1 VITKARF
8 QELEQVLRQAGYG
21 PSIEWSERIEPPADA
36 DDFACRVIYVIC
48 NSGMRVTIGAVIAEK
63 CVSALKSGRA
73 ATEVF
78 GHPGKAAA
86 IDVIWARR
94 EALFEGYRRASVK
107 LDFLA
112 ELPWIGKIT
121 KLHVAKN
128 LGASAAKPDVHL
140 LRLANAENT
149 TPARLC
155 RRLAKLTKY
164 RVQTVDTILW
174 RACAD
179 GVLDSRKYELEGWDA
194 AFRGPGA
201 KALSL
206 TAQEQSGS

>member
-8 QELEQVLRQAGYG
+8 RALEQALVDLGYR
-21 PSIEWSERIEPPADA
+21 PTIEWSEQIEPPVDA
-36 DDFACRVIYVIC
+36 EDFACRVLYVIC
-48 NSGMRVTIGAVIAEK
+48 NSGMRVTIGAVIADK
-63 CVSALKSGRA
+63 CIKALREERA

-86 IDVIWARR
+86 IDAIWAQRH
-94 EALFEGYRRASVK
+94 ALFDGYLGASVK

-112 ELPWIGKIT
+112 ELPWIGEVT
-121 KLHVAKN
+121 KLHLAKN

-140 LRLANAENT
+140 FRLARGEGT

-155 RRLAKLTKY
+155 RRLARVTKY
-164 RVQTVDTILW
+164 KIQTVDTILW

-179 GVLDSRKYELEGWDA
+179 GVLDSRTYELEGWDA
-194 AFRGPGA
+194 AFRGPAA
-201 KALSL
+201 KAP
-206 TAQEQSGS
+206 APVEADAR

>member
-8 QELEQVLRQAGYG
+8 QQLERVLREAGYG
-21 PSIEWSERIEPPADA
+21 PSIEWSKRIEPPTDA
-36 DDFACRVIYVIC
+36 EDFASRVIYVIC

-63 CVSALKSGRA
+63 CTGALTSGRS

-86 IDVIWARR
+86 IDAIWKQR
-94 EALFEGYRRASVK
+94 EVWFEGYLSASVK

-112 ELPWIGKIT
+112 ELPWVGEIT
-121 KLHVAKN
+121 KLHLAKN

-140 LRLANAENT
+140 LRLANAERT
-149 TPARLC
+149 TTARLC
-155 RRLAKLTKY
+155 RRLARQTGYK
-164 RVQTVDTILW
+164 VQTIDTILW

-179 GVLDSRKYELEGWDA
+179 GVLDSRTYELEGWDA
-194 AFRGPGA
+194 AFRGGRSQELPTDETSSPG
-201 KALSL
+201 S
-206 TAQEQSGS
+206 

>member
-1 VITKARF
+1 
-8 QELEQVLRQAGYG
+8 
-21 PSIEWSERIEPPADA
+21 
-36 DDFACRVIYVIC
+36 
-48 NSGMRVTIGAVIAEK
+48 MRVTIGAVSA
-63 CVSALKSGRA
+63 ALKSGRT

-86 IDVIWARR
+86 IDEIWAPLA
-94 EALFEGYRRASVK
+94 ALFEGYRRASVK

-121 KLHVAKN
+121 KLHLAKN
-128 LGASAAKPDVHL
+128 LGATAAKPDVHL
-140 LRLANAENT
+140 LRLATAEGT

-155 RRLAKLTKY
+155 RRLAKQTNYK
-164 RVQTVDTILW
+164 VQIIDTILW

-194 AFRGPGA
+194 AFRNPNA
-201 KALSL
+201 KTLPRDPR
-206 TAQEQSGS
+206 GS